1 MVSWM
6 RAGDKRPLG
15 QRQRL
20 DYSLH
25 SKQQDLHVCVSS
37 SCPAPAHGGD
47 AEGTQVDT
55 VHTAEKTPRCSNGL
69 QANLFDLRTRE
80 RHSLY
85 PPGRQTHP
93 PQWKGTSVFQRCS
106 LFKHPWK
113 AVQNREPRGC
123 SQKHQRSVQDGLPIT
138 LKKLCPER
146 NSRSSSQNLLYPKLP
161 RRKTS
166 APHSPQPPHSAA
178 SAALAHLLAPPP
190 LPPPRPRP
198 PSSPTPRC
206 MREPPDW

>member
-123 SQKHQRSVQDGLPIT
+123 SQKHQRSVQDGLPIP

-146 NSRSSSQNLLYPKLP
+146 NSRSPSQNLLYPKLP

-190 LPPPRPRP
+190 LPSPRPRP
-198 PSSPTPRC
+198 PSSPTP
-206 MREPPDW
+206 